1 MRIVTWNVNGRKG
14 KLAEQA
20 DRCAG
25 FDSDIVCLQEVTLGT
40 LDRWHESLASAG
52 YGCISSVENHPDPSQ
67 IQGRRRYLTLIAG
80 RPEVILH
87 GEPIRPAWAE
97 RSTSGVFQS
106 KSGTIDIHTVH
117 LPAGAS
123 DRADGTH
130 SKSEM
135 FECIAAHLE
144 QPRTTHCVLC
154 GDFNSP
160 WEELPD
166 GRILCFGG
174 RYDRD
179 GEIVA
184 RRTDRYRRQLAA
196 ESSVIAD
203 HSNHGLIDAVRNVH
217 GADHGLYSFVQ
228 RRSGKAW
235 HRRFDHVF
243 LSAGLNPTSAHYD
256 IAGLNRGLSDHAALV
271 VDFEL
276 A

>member
-1 MRIVTWNVNGRKG
+1 MNGRKG
-14 KLAEQA
+14 KLSDQA
-20 DRCAG
+20 RRCIA
-25 FDSDIVCLQEVTLGT
+25 FDCDIVCLQEVTLGT
-40 LDRWHESLASAG
+40 LDEWRELLASAG
-52 YGCISSVENHPDPSQ
+52 YRCISSVEDHPDQ
-67 IQGRRRYLTLIAG
+67 ALIQGRRRYLTLIAG
-80 RPEVILH
+80 RPEVVPHTKPLS
-87 GEPIRPAWAE
+87 PAWTE
-97 RSTSGVFQS
+97 RSTSGVHRS
-106 KSGTIDIHTVH
+106 TLGPIDVHTVH

-135 FECIAAHLE
+135 FECIAAHLAE
-144 QPRTTHCVLC
+144 PRESQCVLC

-166 GRILCFGG
+166 GRVLCFGG

-179 GEIVA
+179 GKIVA
-184 RRTDRYRRQLAA
+184 RRTDRYQRQLAA
-196 ESSVIAD
+196 ESSVIEGQ
-203 HSNHGLIDAVRNVH
+203 STHGLIDAVRKVH
-217 GADHGLYSFVQ
+217 GVDHDRYSFVQ

-235 HRRFDHVF
+235 YRRFDHVF

-256 IAGLNRGLSDHAALV
+256 IAGLEEGLSDHAALV